1 MNNIDHIDQLKEQL
15 EDNLKRILTKK
26 RVLKSEVISLK
37 RQAKTLA
44 SYDEKFNSL
53 LSKITTQ
60 VNGMKGELN
69 EDRRSKLQLLI
80 KEYFES
86 N

>member
-1 MNNIDHIDQLKEQL
+1 MNHIDEAKEQL
-15 EDNLKRILTKK
+15 GKNLQRILAKK

-37 RQAKTLA
+37 QQAKTLA
-44 SYDEKFNSL
+44 DYDHKFNPL

-69 EDRRSKLQLLI
+69 QERRSKLETI
-80 KEYFES
+80 RKEYFEKV